1 LFDRPLQT
9 GFTVYSSRY
18 NFDQA
23 QQYAILTGQKLSQ
36 LQAQFG
42 PNTLNA
48 LQNYTQSSTGFTTSV
63 SYPLRHS
70 LKRVGI
76 TYTLDRSSIHTFSD
90 ASRDLFQFLYFR
102 QTAGPNALTG
112 ILTSKVTPNLS
123 FNTLDR
129 YYGPHSGKS
138 LFLAADIAGL
148 GGNVRYV
155 RPVMDWKQFI
165 PMKIFKPEMKDKAAG
180 HQVLGYHVMASFLS
194 GYGGLVASPFER
206 FYQGGDNDLRG
217 FDIRSI
223 SPIAYIADTVSF
235 PLLNPDQTAV
245 PSNPA
250 NPRSPA
256 ITVPIPI
263 YRIVFPGGDLNLV
276 GNVEYRIPIIG
287 NTVTLAIFDDVGV
300 DPIIRNSQLHLT
312 PSQLTTLNTTPYGC
326 PVLSYATGC
335 SGAQN
340 IPFSGNLKTL
350 GGTNWQPRMSTGV
363 ELQVMM
369 PVINA
374 PFRLYYAYNPL
385 RLDQLGTSPNVL
397 TRNLFPPGAIGDYS
411 FAQASALYSPTY
423 MLREP
428 RKTFRFTVSTTF

>member
-1 LFDRPLQT
+1 
-9 GFTVYSSRY
+9 V
-18 NFDQA
+18 
-23 QQYAILTGQKLSQ
+23 
-36 LQAQFG
+36 
-42 PNTLNA
+42 
-48 LQNYTQSSTGFTTSV
+48 
-63 SYPLRHS
+63 
-70 LKRVGI
+70 
-76 TYTLDRSSIHTFSD
+76 
-90 ASRDLFQFLYFR
+90 LY
-102 QTAGPNALTG
+102 
-112 ILTSKVTPNLS
+112 
-123 FNTLDR
+123 
-129 YYGPHSGKS
+129 
-138 LFLAADIAGL
+138 
-148 GGNVRYV
+148 
-155 RPVMDWKQFI
+155 WKQFI
-165 PMKIFKPEMKDKAAG
+165 PMKIFKPELKDKAAG
-180 HQVLGYHVMASFLS
+180 HQVLGYHILASFLS

-245 PSNPA
+245 PSNPS

-287 NTVTLAIFDDVGV
+287 NTVTLAIFNDVGV
-300 DPIIRNSQLHLT
+300 DPIIRNSQLRVT
-312 PSQLTTLNTTPYGC
+312 PTQLNVLNATQYGC

-335 SGAQN
+335 SGAAN
-340 IPFSGNLKTL
+340 IPFTANLKTL
-350 GGTNWQPRMSTGV
+350 PGTNWLPRMSTGL

-385 RLDQLGTSPNVL
+385 RLDQLANSPNLL
-397 TRNLFPPGAIGDYS
+397 TREMFPAGAIGDYS
-411 FAQASALYSPTY
+411 FAQARSLYAPQY
-423 MLREP
+423 QLREP